1 MFVPC
6 VRDVMSSPVV
16 SIPRSADLSLINRI
30 MRERQIRHLPVV
42 DDGRVVGMI
51 SLGDVRH
58 AFPANGPILGLRE
71 LSELLTRI
79 TAEEIMHTNLVMVAA
94 DASIAE
100 AARLM
105 LANKIGGL
113 PVIEAGKLVGIITE
127 SDIFRAVATE
137 DVVVPEA
144 PIRAPLASR

>member
-16 SIPRSADLSLINRI
+16 SIPRSAGLSLINRI

-42 DDGRVVGMI
+42 DAGRVVGMI

-58 AFPANGPILGLRE
+58 AFPANGPILGVYE
-71 LSELLTRI
+71 LSDLLTRI
-79 TAEEIMHTNLVMVAA
+79 TAEDIVHTNLVTVAA
-94 DASIAE
+94 DAPITE

-105 LANKIGGL
+105 LEHKIGGL
-113 PVIEAGKLVGIITE
+113 PVIEASRLVGIITE
-127 SDIFRAVATE
+127 SDIFGAIAAE
-137 DVVVPEA
+137 DVVLPETSDL
-144 PIRAPLASR
+144 APLSAR